1 MKIGMWIIYLI
12 VFVLSFS
19 LTLDVI
25 LYLQKKKIRQLKID
39 LKSLQQQ
46 VDQEPKIALATSEKV
61 LILSSLE
68 ALSFKNRIEEPQ
80 TRWEIRSIYR
90 NLMSK
95 IKASMK

>member
-1 MKIGMWIIYLI
+1 MTIPLWIIYLI
-12 VFVLSFS
+12 AFVIGFS
-19 LTLDVI
+19 GILDVI

-39 LKSLQQQ
+39 LNGLQQK
-46 VDQEPKIALATSEKV
+46 VDQEPKIFFATSEKV

-80 TRWEIRSIYR
+80 TRWEIRNIYR

-95 IKASMK
+95 IKASIK